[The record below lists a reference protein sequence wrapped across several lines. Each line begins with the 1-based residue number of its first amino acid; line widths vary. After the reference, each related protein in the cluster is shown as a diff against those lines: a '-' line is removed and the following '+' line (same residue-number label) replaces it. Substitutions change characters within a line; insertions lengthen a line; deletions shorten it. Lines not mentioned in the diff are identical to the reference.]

1 MIRFDKKKVDSKSN
15 QPTIKLTTVSSI
27 NKTNQDIKE
36 NLKKSLEKKDS

>member
-1 MIRFDKKKVDSKSN
+1 MIRFDKKKVDSKLN
-15 QPTIKLTTVSSI
+15 QPMIKLTTVSSI